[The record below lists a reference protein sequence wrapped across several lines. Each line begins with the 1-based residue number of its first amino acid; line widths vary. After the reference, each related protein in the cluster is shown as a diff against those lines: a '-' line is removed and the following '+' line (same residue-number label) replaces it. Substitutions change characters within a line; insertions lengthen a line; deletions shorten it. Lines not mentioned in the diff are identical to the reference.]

1 MNGLTRF
8 FFWGIVAL
16 NCLLAESVLAQV
28 PPVQVPPPFPA
39 EPPLLPGEIR
49 PTPPPGSVLPPPPP
63 PPPKKG
69 EPLPLSVF
77 VKEIRIIGS
86 TVLPPEQLAQV
97 TAPYTNRK
105 LTAEDLEALRVALTK
120 FYIDRGYVTSGAI
133 IPDQAITEG
142 VITLQVIE
150 GRLGHIEVEGNYW
163 FRPKYLEERIA
174 LGAGPPVNI
183 NALQERLLLLQE
195 TPGITRL
202 NAELR
207 PGVARGQSVLNV
219 KVAEANP
226 IKAWLEFNN
235 FLSPTVGS
243 EQGLATVAHQNLT
256 GHGDPLSFTYGKSS
270 GVDPQI
276 NTRYAIPLTARDT
289 ALILEY
295 RKNDFSVIDRALTSL
310 DIKSRSEIY
319 GVTLRHPVYRTLNRE
334 FALAL
339 TGEHLSNK
347 ITSAFDAVRAANP
360 GLPGLRLVP
369 GSEGDADGE
378 VTRVSALRFSQEW
391 TDRTRNQVIAAF
403 SRFSVGIDVLD
414 STNNK
419 QSPTDASGKFF
430 SWLGQ
435 AQWVRLLEPWK
446 VQLIARVLAQLTD
459 DRLFPLE
466 QISVGGRFSVRGYRE
481 NTLVRDN
488 GLLTSFETR
497 IPILRSAAGGDVLR
511 VAPFVDYGRS
521 WQSQATTPEP
531 KNLTSTGLGL
541 IWDIMPGSRFEVYW
555 GHRWT
560 HVDVPDGN
568 LQDHGVHLQLVVEV
582 L

>member
-39 EPPLLPGEIR
+39 EPPPFPGEIR

-63 PPPKKG
+63 PPPTKSG
-69 EPLPLSVF
+69 PLPLSAF
-77 VKEIRIIGS
+77 VREIRISGS
-86 TVLPPEQLAQV
+86 TVFTPEQLAQV

-105 LTAEDLEALRVALTK
+105 LTSEDLEALRVALTK
-120 FYIDRGYVTSGAI
+120 FYIDHGYVTSGAI
-133 IPDQAITEG
+133 IPDQAVTEG
-142 VITLQVIE
+142 VIRLQVIE

-226 IKAWLEFNN
+226 FKAWLEFNN
-235 FLSPTVGS
+235 YLSPSVGAERGLVTV
-243 EQGLATVAHQNLT
+243 QDQNLT
-256 GHGDPLSFTYGKSS
+256 GHGDLMSVQYGKSS
-270 GVDPQI
+270 GVDPQ
-276 NTRYAIPLTARDT
+276 LTARY
-289 ALILEY
+289 ILPVTPRNTTVMVEY
-295 RKNDFSVIDRALTSL
+295 RKNNFEVVEEPFQSL
-310 DIKSRSEIY
+310 NIRSESEIL
-319 GVTLRHPVYRTLNRE
+319 GFTLRHPLYKTLSQE

-339 TGEHLSNK
+339 TGEYLTNK
-347 ITSAFDAVRAANP
+347 LFLLGEPTDLFT
-360 GLPGLRLVP
+360 P
-369 GSEGDADGE
+369 GSRGGRS
-378 VTRVSALRFSQEW
+378 TVSALRFSQEW
-391 TDRTRNQVIAAF
+391 VRRSPVQVFAAF
-403 SRFSVGIDVLD
+403 SRFSIGLDVLG
-414 STNNK
+414 
-419 QSPTDASGKFF
+419 ASGKDTTVPDSADSRFV
-430 SWLGQ
+430 SWLAQ
-435 AQWVRLLEPWK
+435 AQWARRFDPWRL
-446 VQLIARVLAQLTD
+446 QLIAHLDVQLANAH
-459 DRLFPLE
+459 LFPLE
-466 QISVGGRFSVRGYRE
+466 QFAVGGRYSVRGYRE

-488 GLLTSFETR
+488 AEIAGLEAR
-497 IPILRSAAGGDVLR
+497 YAVWRSAAGEDVVQAAAFADFGR
-511 VAPFVDYGRS
+511 GTNTNAATAAPDTLGS
-521 WQSQATTPEP
+521 
-531 KNLTSTGLGL
+531 LGLGI
-541 IWDIMPGSRFEVYW
+541 IWNMFRGSRFEIYW
-555 GHRWT
+555 GIPLNHIKT
-560 HVDVPDGN
+560 ADGN

>member
-8 FFWGIVAL
+8 FFWGIVGL

-39 EPPLLPGEIR
+39 EPPPFPGEVR

-63 PPPKKG
+63 PPPQKG
-69 EPLPLSVF
+69 APLPLSAF
-77 VKEIRIIGS
+77 VREIRISGS
-86 TVLPPEQLAQV
+86 TVFTPEQLAQV

-105 LTAEDLEALRVALTK
+105 LTSEDLEALRVALTK
-120 FYIDRGYVTSGAI
+120 FYIDHGYVTSGAI
-133 IPDQAITEG
+133 IPDQAVTEG
-142 VITLQVIE
+142 VIRLQVIE

-235 FLSPTVGS
+235 YLSPSVGAERGLVTV
-243 EQGLATVAHQNLT
+243 QDQNLT
-256 GHGDPLSFTYGKSS
+256 GHGDLMSVQYGKSS
-270 GVDPQI
+270 GVDPQ
-276 NTRYAIPLTARDT
+276 LTARY
-289 ALILEY
+289 ILPVTPRNTTVMVEY
-295 RKNDFSVIDRALTSL
+295 RKNNFEVVEEPFQSL
-310 DIKSRSEIY
+310 NIRSESEIL
-319 GVTLRHPVYRTLNRE
+319 GFTLRHPLYKSLSQE

-339 TGEHLSNK
+339 TGEYLTNK
-347 ITSAFDAVRAANP
+347 LFLLGEPTDLFT
-360 GLPGLRLVP
+360 P
-369 GSEGDADGE
+369 GSRGGRS
-378 VTRVSALRFSQEW
+378 TVSALRFSQEW
-391 TDRTRNQVIAAF
+391 VHRSPVEVFAAF
-403 SRFSVGIDVLD
+403 SRFSIGLDVLG
-414 STNNK
+414 
-419 QSPTDASGKFF
+419 ASGKDTTVPDSADSRFV
-430 SWLGQ
+430 SWLAQ
-435 AQWVRLLEPWK
+435 AQWARRFDPWRL
-446 VQLIARVLAQLTD
+446 QLIAHLDVQLANAH
-459 DRLFPLE
+459 LFPLE
-466 QISVGGRFSVRGYRE
+466 QFAVGGRYSVRGYRE

-488 GLLTSFETR
+488 AEIAGLEAR
-497 IPILRSAAGGDVLR
+497 YAVWRSAAGEDVVQAAAFADFGR
-511 VAPFVDYGRS
+511 GTNTNAATAAPDTLGS
-521 WQSQATTPEP
+521 
-531 KNLTSTGLGL
+531 LGLGI
-541 IWDIMPGSRFEVYW
+541 IWNMFRGSRFEIYW
-555 GHRWT
+555 GIPLNHIKT
-560 HVDVPDGN
+560 ADGN